1 MKEATK
7 IKVSDYVVKFLEKN
21 GVKHIFMLAGGGCMH
36 LTDSVGRSNKI
47 KYICNHHEQAS
58 AMAAEA
64 YSKFKN
70 NLGVVLVTSG
80 PGGTN
85 AITGLLGAFQDS
97 VPCIFISGQSKR
109 NQTVYNSNLRLRQF
123 GVQEVNIIPI
133 VDSITKYAVMIN
145 DPQEI
150 RYHLEKAVYLA
161 KSGRPGPVWI
171 DIPLDLQSA
180 FVEENT
186 LIGFDATKYALN
198 YKTTPQDK
206 EITEVI
212 DFLKKAQRPVI
223 IAGHGIRLADACSE
237 LASFVEKYNLPVVT
251 PIMGIDVIN
260 SDHHN
265 YVGRVGTKGT
275 RAGNFAMQ
283 NADLILSIGSRL
295 SVSVVGHEY
304 EMFARDAKIIVVD
317 IDSEEHNKKTIKI
330 WKFINADAKIFL
342 QTLMKSLKNNKFVS
356 HSVWLEKCNEWKR
369 KYPVCL
375 PEYKLSKGG
384 INFYYFVDMLNKKID
399 ASVPVISDA
408 GSSFYVVSQTINI
421 KKNQRYITSGALAT
435 MGFGLPAAI
444 GVCVAIGNKPVVTIT
459 GDGSF
464 QQNIQELQTIVYNKL
479 PIKIFVINNNGYLSI
494 RQTEKKFFDGF
505 LVGEGLTSGISFP
518 DLRKISSCYGIWFVK
533 AESNKNLSKAIDEVM
548 AHDGP
553 VICEIKSLEDQLII
567 PTNATEIKPD
577 GTMFSKPLEDMYPFL
592 DRDEFKKNM
601 IVKLVGEN
609 WK

>member
-133 VDSITKYAVMIN
+133 VDSITKYAVMMN

-150 RYHLEKAVYLA
+150 KYQLEKAAYLA

-171 DIPLDLQSA
+171 DIPLDIQNT
-180 FVEENT
+180 FVDENT

-342 QTLMKSLKNNKFVS
+342 QTLMKCLKNNKFVS

-369 KYPVCL
+369 
-375 PEYKLSKGG
+375 
-384 INFYYFVDMLNKKID
+384 
-399 ASVPVISDA
+399 
-408 GSSFYVVSQTINI
+408 
-421 KKNQRYITSGALAT
+421 
-435 MGFGLPAAI
+435 
-444 GVCVAIGNKPVVTIT
+444 
-459 GDGSF
+459 
-464 QQNIQELQTIVYNKL
+464 
-479 PIKIFVINNNGYLSI
+479 
-494 RQTEKKFFDGF
+494 
-505 LVGEGLTSGISFP
+505 
-518 DLRKISSCYGIWFVK
+518 
-533 AESNKNLSKAIDEVM
+533 
-548 AHDGP
+548 
-553 VICEIKSLEDQLII
+553 
-567 PTNATEIKPD
+567 
-577 GTMFSKPLEDMYPFL
+577 
-592 DRDEFKKNM
+592 
-601 IVKLVGEN
+601 
-609 WK
+609 